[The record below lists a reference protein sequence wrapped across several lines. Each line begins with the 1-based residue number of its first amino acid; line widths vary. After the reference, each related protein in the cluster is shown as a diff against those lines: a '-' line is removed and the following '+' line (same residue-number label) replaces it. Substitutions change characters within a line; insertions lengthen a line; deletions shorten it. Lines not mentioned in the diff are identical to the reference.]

1 MHINTQLYLHLGR
14 YNLTSSSAVV
24 DVLVAV
30 VVVVGVFAAG
40 STVDLSAGTSGM
52 TTAVRPYCNHV
63 FFSD

>member
-30 VVVVGVFAAG
+30 VVVVGVAAG
-40 STVDLSAGTSGM
+40 VVVIVGRGLDGWVCRCGGVGGTILWW
-52 TTAVRPYCNHV
+52 
-63 FFSD
+63 